1 MIYKYIFMVYMYVY
15 DIYVYIYIYI
25 GIYIFG
31 IYVCIIYNN
40 ALYPYHCKTL
50 RHEIMSYFSRH
61 RRQEPGAS
69 FSFTSLP
76 HVRSVIHVTEECLG
90 AGEPLKAKTAWE

>member
-1 MIYKYIFMVYMYVY
+1 MYMYMIFKYIYMVYMYVY
-15 DIYVYIYIYI
+15 DICIYIY
-25 GIYIFG
+25 G

-90 AGEPLKAKTAWE
+90 PGEPLKAKTAWE